1 VKLCFKLTS
10 VIIFAFAL
18 SFSAFAQADTFLG
31 QFTNSAFDSFVG
43 SISGNGRFVVFESR
57 GNLAT
62 ENPRNADGNLEI
74 FLWDY
79 AQRRIF
85 QITDTKSLLFNP
97 DGSASTPSNIRVE
110 IINTHPVISNDG
122 KWIAFSS
129 NATIAFPGDATHPPI
144 VSATNPGQFDAN
156 AFSAPTPTPTP
167 TPTTSPSPTPT
178 VSPTPTPT
186 PAANSLSNDGNLEMW
201 VYQIPSYSDVADLSA
216 GDEVGLVNLAPFNA
230 DGSPTGGAFTP
241 VTNSFPSQIPRAG
254 SALQYPIVA
263 NDNHDASLSDDGHA
277 LAFVSTRDLVP
288 AIGNAFPADD
298 NDEIFTYIQG
308 SGLNQ
313 VTKTSRGAP
322 ANPIYNKNPTI
333 SGPGTRIVFSS
344 TGDNPVVGMTGGSN
358 PANSINEEIFY
369 TDIGATGAPTGTSK
383 QITTTTPTQTQVV
396 VNILDPGRR
405 MSRDGRYI
413 AFDSFADLAGN
424 SAVQTSFALYLYD
437 TTTNTFR
444 QIGPRSNTDSA
455 ATGGDIAH
463 YPGFTDYDGGGV
475 ATTLVLETRLN
486 IKADGTIP
494 ATATDG
500 LNSDPTRPV
509 QIYSFPIAATGP
521 AAIFRRLTTLPIS
534 QTFLASTQPFPSNS
548 QERIA
553 FSLSLTEPGTGN
565 PDFSSEGYYLLQ
577 PEATTTGT
585 ATMSFFTGASR
596 LAVTASP
603 TPTPSPTATPTP
615 SPSVTPTPQTPSS
628 VVGFAP
634 GMLAFVDFSTALT
647 PAVTPRTAV
656 GSLSR
661 SFTLPIELSGV
672 SVSIN
677 GAACGLKAVTS
688 QSIQFVVPPGLASDA
703 AGKSY
708 PIVVNNNGQVIKGTV
723 AIVPARPDVF
733 TNLDPPG
740 PGGRARMLN
749 VTNRVATHEP
759 FTLFTIRLRGGQRV
773 SSRMRLYFTGAASAT
788 TTATYS
794 VRIGSATASGTG
806 ILTAPALAEPGVYF
820 IEFSMPSTITGL
832 GDQPVVVTGT
842 VGGVD
847 FVSRLDDTA
856 PKMFV
861 VGG

>member
-1 VKLCFKLTS
+1 MKLCFNLTI
-10 VIIFAFAL
+10 VIIFALAL
-18 SFSAFAQADTFLG
+18 SVSTFAQADTFLG

-85 QITDTKSLLFNP
+85 QITDTKSLLFDPN
-97 DGSASTPSNIRVE
+97 GSASTPSNIRVE

-156 AFSAPTPTPTP
+156 VFSAPTPTPTP
-167 TPTTSPSPTPT
+167 TVSPSPTPT
-178 VSPTPTPT
+178 ATPTATPT
-186 PAANSLSNDGNLEMW
+186 PAANSLSYDGNLEMW
-201 VYQIPSYSDVADLSA
+201 VYQLPSYLDVADLSA
-216 GDEVGLVNLAPFNA
+216 GDEVGFVNLAPFNS

-241 VTNSFPSQIPRAG
+241 VTNTFPSQIPRTG
-254 SALQYPIVA
+254 SATQNPFVA

-288 AIGNAFPADD
+288 AIGNAFPAED
-298 NDEIFTYIQG
+298 NDEVFTYIQG

-313 VTKTSRGAP
+313 VTKTGRGTLGK
-322 ANPIYNKNPTI
+322 PIYNKYPTI
-333 SGPGTRIVFSS
+333 SGSGTRIAFAS
-344 TGDNPVVGMTGGSN
+344 TGDNPVIGMTGGSN
-358 PANSINEEIFY
+358 PEASRNEEIFF

-383 QITTTTPTQTQVV
+383 QITTTTPTDSQII

-413 AFDSFADLAGN
+413 AFDSFADLTNN
-424 SAVQTSFALYLYD
+424 SSTLTSFALYVYD
-437 TTTNTFR
+437 TTTNTIR
-444 QIGPRSNTDSA
+444 QIGPRSDADSA

-494 ATATDG
+494 TTASDG
-500 LNSDPTRPV
+500 LNSDSTRPV
-509 QIYSFPIAATGP
+509 QIYSFPLTATGP
-521 AAIFRRLTTLPIS
+521 AAVFKRLTTLPIS
-534 QTFLASTQPFPSNS
+534 QTFLASTQPFPSNT
-548 QERIA
+548 QKRIA

-565 PDFSSEGYYLLQ
+565 PDLSSENYYLLQ
-577 PEATTTGT
+577 PDATSTGA
-585 ATMSFFTGASR
+585 ATMNVFTGASR
-596 LAVTASP
+596 LAVSP
-603 TPTPSPTATPTP
+603 SPAPSPSPTATPTP
-615 SPSVTPTPQTPSS
+615 SPTPQTPSA
-628 VVGFAP
+628 VVGVAP
-634 GMLAFVDFSTALT
+634 GMLAYVDFSTALT

-672 SVSIN
+672 SVSVN
-677 GAACGLKAVTS
+677 GAACGLKSVSS
-688 QSIQFVVPPGLASDA
+688 QSILFVVPPGLVSET

-708 PIVVNNNGQVIKGTV
+708 PIVVNNNGQVTKGTIIV
-723 AIVPARPDVF
+723 VPARPDVF

-740 PGGRARMLN
+740 PGGRSRMLN
-749 VTNRVATHEP
+749 VTNPPQTHEP
-759 FTLFTIRLRGGQRV
+759 FTLFTIQLRGGRRV
-773 SSRMRLYFTGAASAT
+773 PSHMRLYFTGAAGSST
-788 TTATYS
+788 TTAAYS

-806 ILTAPALAEPGVYF
+806 ILATPVLAEPGVYYVD
-820 IEFSMPSTITGL
+820 FSMPTTITGQ
-832 GDQPVVVTGT
+832 GDQPVVVTVT

-856 PKMFV
+856 PKIYV
-861 VGG
+861 VGI